1 MLSVAIHGH
10 FYQPP
15 RENPVTGIVEAEPN
29 AAPDHDWNARIDRE
43 CYAPLAAVPVGRA
56 GANRPHVNAYEWMS
70 FNFGSTLL
78 EWMQQAAPQTYT
90 AMLAGDAA
98 SVQRLG
104 HGNAIAM
111 PYHHIIMPLASRRD
125 QCTEVRWGVAD
136 FRRRFGRDPEGM
148 WLPETAVDEET
159 LDVLASEH
167 IAFTV
172 LAPHQV
178 TPAPVDGLP
187 ERVPTSR
194 GRSIAVFVYDGAASH
209 DVAFGKM
216 LDDSEA
222 WERALLAR
230 TDRQLVS
237 LAMDGETFGH
247 HHKFADLALG
257 ALLHRL
263 SRKKGVRLDNFG
275 SALARHAPRT
285 EAKLVSPSS
294 WSCPH
299 GVERWRSD
307 CGCRFSQEGSSQ
319 QRWRAPL
326 RKAMDWLA
334 HEVCLLYER
343 GTSEQ
348 GLDPWRTRDTA
359 TVWDRVMHRD
369 PRLNRL
375 LDMDRNAQRA
385 LTSCAW
391 FFDDFGGLEGRQ
403 VLRYAS
409 RAIALSGGEAP
420 RLEAGFLERLE
431 GCLSND
437 PKVGSARDWYRT
449 TIRPERVA

>member
-178 TPAPVDGLP
+178 TPAPVDG
-187 ERVPTSR
+187 
-194 GRSIAVFVYDGAASH
+194 
-209 DVAFGKM
+209 
-216 LDDSEA
+216 
-222 WERALLAR
+222 
-230 TDRQLVS
+230 DRKSV
-237 LAMDGETFGH
+237 
-247 HHKFADLALG
+247 
-257 ALLHRL
+257 
-263 SRKKGVRLDNFG
+263 V
-275 SALARHAPRT
+275 
-285 EAKLVSPSS
+285 
-294 WSCPH
+294 
-299 GVERWRSD
+299 
-307 CGCRFSQEGSSQ
+307 
-319 QRWRAPL
+319 
-326 RKAMDWLA
+326 
-334 HEVCLLYER
+334 
-343 GTSEQ
+343 
-348 GLDPWRTRDTA
+348 
-359 TVWDRVMHRD
+359 
-369 PRLNRL
+369 
-375 LDMDRNAQRA
+375 
-385 LTSCAW
+385 
-391 FFDDFGGLEGRQ
+391 
-403 VLRYAS
+403 
-409 RAIALSGGEAP
+409 
-420 RLEAGFLERLE
+420 
-431 GCLSND
+431 
-437 PKVGSARDWYRT
+437 
-449 TIRPERVA
+449 